1 MERQNILQV
10 ENLAHLDTQ
19 ILDLLGSLDINYIAI
34 QTLQLAH
41 AQSSPLVA
49 AQIALL
55 QWDVTAS
62 CLCVLAADPTF
73 PQDFTADLKFPTAGP
88 IFVPH
93 PTEPAL
99 VAALGPGLANQSLF
113 WIPLRQSRPVLAAPP
128 NNEPFPLF
136 EGALLVICSQPWP
149 EGQAQVV
156 LDNLTRLGSYVTTAL
171 AKAHE
176 YQRVANEYF
185 KLETMRKTWHQLWFS
200 VEDKQKAIERLLGR
214 NQALHDIGL
223 AINSSLD
230 LKEVLTRIVNET
242 VKMMAVTR
250 GAIALWSEDNQD
262 IRILAEHSTNV
273 PATQNLTEIN
283 FSEVAEDNLAGLD
296 DDNQL
301 PGLNFPSEIS
311 HEAVHSLRRLLTRY
325 WKLQA
330 TGSGSTLITAVRWQ
344 KQTLGA
350 IILNHPAPDRSF
362 SKEDH
367 DLLNLIAGQAAVA
380 IENAR
385 LFKAVTDERN
395 RSRAILNSIADGVFT
410 TDLDLK
416 ITSLNPAALQL
427 TKYAA
432 SDLLGRVYAEALGI
446 SDRDGKAII
455 PEASPGFQAIKF
467 RSATEPRIFQIKL
480 ANGQSA
486 LIALVAAPIAD
497 SGDVISGAVGVFRDV
512 TREQEVVRMK
522 DEFVSLVSHELRT
535 PMASVLGF
543 AELILTRKLTESKLN
558 LYVETIHKEAQRLS
572 NLIGD
577 FLDIQRMEDGRQ
589 LYNFIE
595 VDFDLV
601 LRPVLDIFTAQRE
614 RIEVNV
620 PENLPPLW
628 ADPDRIVQTL
638 TNLVSNAIKYSPKG
652 GQVIIVARLNQDNM
666 LEIAVKDFGLGIPQE
681 AQGQLFS
688 KFYRVDNT
696 DRREIGGTGLGLAIS
711 REIIE
716 AHGGKIW
723 LDSELGQ
730 GSTFTFT
737 LPIKHSGPAQLPG
750 LSEIAQNVSSLTD
763 SRTVLIVEDNVSLG
777 RLIGTYLE
785 EGDFQ
790 YELVPSAEQAI
801 QLLDH
806 AEILPATI
814 VLDIGLAGS
823 MDGWDLL
830 IYLKTNPRLAAIPII
845 ISTVQ
850 DNKVRGLSLGQAAYL
865 SKPLD
870 TRKLIET
877 INRVTTNQPQ
887 RNILVVDDDTNVRQ
901 LLKETLTVQD
911 FVVATAASGEQ
922 GLKLA
927 AQNRPD
933 VVVLDLMM
941 PRMDGFQVLAHL
953 RSHRETID
961 IPVIIVSAK
970 ELTHSEREYLHNGLA
985 FFLTK
990 SEYTPQRIRQ
1000 LLEQSVGLAE

>member
-1 MERQNILQV
+1 MAI
-10 ENLAHLDTQ
+10 Q
-19 ILDLLGSLDINYIAI
+19 ILDLLGSLDLNYIAT
-34 QTLQLAH
+34 QTLLLAH
-41 AQSSPLVA
+41 AQSNHLVSG
-49 AQIALL
+49 QIALL
-55 QWDVTAS
+55 QWDATAS
-62 CLCVLAADPTF
+62 CYIKLASDSAFPADFATN
-73 PQDFTADLKFPTAGP
+73 LKFSSTPEP

-93 PTEPAL
+93 LTAEPTL
-99 VAALGPGLANQSLF
+99 VAGLSPELANQSLF
-113 WIPLRQSRPVLAAPP
+113 WIPLRQTKPLLAAS
-128 NNEPFPLF
+128 NEPPALF
-136 EGALLVICSQPWP
+136 EGALLVICLQFEV
-149 EGQAQVV
+149 EGPAQTI
-156 LDNLTRLGSYVTTAL
+156 LDNLTRLGSYVTIAL

-176 YQRVANEYF
+176 YQRVANEYS
-185 KLETMRKTWHQLWFS
+185 KLEAMRKTWNQLWFT
-200 VEDKQKAIERLLGR
+200 VEDKQKAIERLLAR

-242 VKMMAVTR
+242 VNMLGVTR
-250 GAIALWSEDNQD
+250 GAIALWSEDNHN
-262 IRILAEHSTNV
+262 IRILAEHSTNN
-273 PATQNLTEIN
+273 PTQQDLTEIS
-283 FSEVAEDNLAGLD
+283 FSDEEDANLDRLD
-296 DDNQL
+296 DANQL
-301 PGLNFPSEIS
+301 PGLNFPSDIS
-311 HEAVHSLRRLLTRY
+311 HDAVRRLQRLLTRY
-325 WKLQA
+325 WKLHA
-330 TGSGSTLITAVRWQ
+330 TDSGGTLITAVRWQ

-350 IILNHPAPDRSF
+350 IVLNHPAPDRNF

-367 DLLNLIAGQAAVA
+367 DLLTLIAGQAAVA

-410 TDLDLK
+410 TDLDFK

-427 TKYAA
+427 TKHAA
-432 SDLLGRVYAEALGI
+432 SALIGRVYSEALGI
-446 SDRDGKAII
+446 SDRDGKPII
-455 PEASPGFQAIKF
+455 SEASPGFQAIKF
-467 RSATEPRIFQIKL
+467 RAATEPRIFQIKL
-480 ANGQSA
+480 ANGQPA
-486 LIALVAAPIAD
+486 LIALVAAPITD
-497 SGDVISGAVGVFRDV
+497 SGDVISGVVGVFRDV

-543 AELILTRKLTESKLN
+543 SELILTRKLTESKLK

-577 FLDIQRMEDGRQ
+577 FLDIQRMEAGRQ
-589 LYNFIE
+589 LYNYIK
-595 VDFDLV
+595 VDFDTV
-601 LRPVLDIFTAQRE
+601 LRPVLDIFTTQRE

-638 TNLVSNAIKYSPKG
+638 TNLVSNAIKYSPNG
-652 GQVIIVARLNQDNM
+652 GQVIIEAWLNQDNM

-723 LDSELGQ
+723 LDSELGH

-737 LPIKHSGPAQLPG
+737 LPVKHSNPHKLLGLPQ
-750 LSEIAQNVSSLTD
+750 IAQNLPRLTN
-763 SRTVLIVEDNVSLG
+763 SRTVLIVEDNASLG
-777 RLIGTYLE
+777 RLIGTHLE
-785 EGDFQ
+785 EGGFY
-790 YELVPSAEQAI
+790 YELVPSAEQAM
-801 QLLDH
+801 QLLEQ
-806 AEILPATI
+806 AKILPATI
-814 VLDIGLAGS
+814 VLDISLAGS

-830 IYLKTNPRLAAIPII
+830 IYLKTSPHLATIPVI

-850 DNKVRGLSLGQAAYL
+850 DNRVRGLNLGQVAYL
-865 SKPLD
+865 SKPLN
-870 TRKLIET
+870 TRKLIEA
-877 INRVTTNQPQ
+877 INRVTINHPQ
-887 RNILVVDDDTNVRQ
+887 RNILVVDDDANLRQ
-901 LLKETLTVQD
+901 LLKETLTQQD

-933 VVVLDLMM
+933 LVILDLMM

-953 RSHRETID
+953 RSHRETIN
-961 IPVIIVSAK
+961 IPVVIVSAK
-970 ELTHSEREYLHNGLA
+970 ELTPAEREYLHNGLA

-1000 LLEQSVGLAE
+1000 LLEHSIGGVE